1 MLFFAEYFRIK
12 QEQKTNSL
20 PTPSSAQSLQNQIN
34 NLRTL
39 VVNLEARLNS
49 FSNASLASLEPNLF
63 RSQGV
68 PDKSYSFAYPRNC
81 NIFDTVV
88 NRIANTEIP
97 DDFFPEQ
104 NNEFEAC
111 SGMEEKTSQPNSL
124 LNPDEFPCTKEI
136 EKESIKA
143 HSSSLLATKL
153 NRLEV
158 QHLWPG
164 AIQSF
169 NHSGGVI
176 ISDSKILDEKTINQ
190 YFSEL
195 LCRCY
200 ILRFENRNSD
210 IFYISGKSDNKP
222 TQEFRLARIYDEG
235 ESVRRGLL
243 RATKNFSSAFEK
255 LSALE
260 FLLSLPLSERENLL
274 RFWNIGFEFCPE

>member
-1 MLFFAEYFRIK
+1 MRPESLFFAEYFRIK

-104 NNEFEAC
+104 N
-111 SGMEEKTSQPNSL
+111 G
-124 LNPDEFPCTKEI
+124 
-136 EKESIKA
+136 
-143 HSSSLLATKL
+143 
-153 NRLEV
+153 
-158 QHLWPG
+158 
-164 AIQSF
+164 
-169 NHSGGVI
+169 
-176 ISDSKILDEKTINQ
+176 
-190 YFSEL
+190 
-195 LCRCY
+195 
-200 ILRFENRNSD
+200 
-210 IFYISGKSDNKP
+210 
-222 TQEFRLARIYDEG
+222 
-235 ESVRRGLL
+235 
-243 RATKNFSSAFEK
+243 
-255 LSALE
+255 
-260 FLLSLPLSERENLL
+260 
-274 RFWNIGFEFCPE
+274 